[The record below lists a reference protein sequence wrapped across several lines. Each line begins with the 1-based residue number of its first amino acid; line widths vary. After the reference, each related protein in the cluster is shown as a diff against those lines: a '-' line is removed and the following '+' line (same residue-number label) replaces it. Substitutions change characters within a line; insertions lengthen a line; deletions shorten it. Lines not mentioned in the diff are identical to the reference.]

1 LCDGNPETSCPE
13 NLAGYF
19 VLGKPSGETSGK
31 NLGDISGA
39 HTYSVATSSD
49 YSHKHVSNHKH
60 GGFTKTSHSH
70 GNVSIPTKDGT
81 TYTSSNTVPSTTS
94 PVGVDGRSHTYTVCH
109 DWGWSCETR
118 WHIIYDEMVTGYGG
132 PSTTNGNHKHP
143 VTIDHGHT
151 VSVSSDEHNHELAE
165 KSHEHKNTAH
175 DHSVD
180 NEPVYY
186 QLAFIYL
193 KGEG

>member
-1 LCDGNPETSCPE
+1 
-13 NLAGYF
+13 
-19 VLGKPSGETSGK
+19 
-31 NLGDISGA
+31 
-39 HTYSVATSSD
+39 
-49 YSHKHVSNHKH
+49 
-60 GGFTKTSHSH
+60 
-70 GNVSIPTKDGT
+70 
-81 TYTSSNTVPSTTS
+81 
-94 PVGVDGRSHTYTVCH
+94 
-109 DWGWSCETR
+109 
-118 WHIIYDEMVTGYGG
+118 MVTGYGG